1 MTGCLNF
8 NPHLGERQHS
18 HADQERAEPGRS
30 GGFRVVCAQT
40 RLASQW
46 LLFDSLMPSSDTGAC
61 GRALTVVT
69 TAQQPGSGQLPA
81 VPVGAD
87 FFSPP

>member
-1 MTGCLNF
+1 M
-8 NPHLGERQHS
+8 
-18 HADQERAEPGRS
+18 
-30 GGFRVVCAQT
+30 VCAQT

-81 VPVGAD
+81 VSVGAD
-87 FFSPP
+87 FFSPPLSFTGDIVGGNNSTEHI